1 MIILDGARMD
11 SRAGMHG
18 ELKEKL
24 ALPDYYGGN
33 LDALNDCLG
42 ERRERELIVIE
53 NSGAMLE
60 ANGGYAARLLQVFG
74 DNGIQV
80 LLG

>member
-1 MIILDGARMD
+1 MIVLDGARMD
-11 SRAGMHG
+11 SRAGLHA

-24 ALPDYYGGN
+24 SLPDYYGNN

-42 ERRERELIVIE
+42 ERVERELIVIE
-53 NSGAMLE
+53 NAGDFLE
-60 ANGGYAARLLQVFG
+60 ADEAYGARVLRVFG

-80 LLG
+80 LLD

>member
-1 MIILDGARMD
+1 MIVLDGKRMTD
-11 SRAGMHG
+11 RAAVHA

-24 ALPDYYGGN
+24 ALADYYGNN

-42 ERRERELIVIE
+42 ERAERELVVIE
-53 NSGAMLE
+53 SAGDFLE
-60 ANGGYAARLLQVFG
+60 SCEGYGLRLLRVFG

-80 LLG
+80 LLD

>member
-11 SRAGMHG
+11 SRAELHA

-24 ALPDYYGGN
+24 SLPDYYGNN

-42 ERRERELIVIE
+42 EMRQRELVVIE
-53 NSGAMLE
+53 NAGAFLE
-60 ANGGYAARLLQVFG
+60 ENEAYGARLLRVFG

-80 LLG
+80 LLD

>member
-1 MIILDGARMD
+1 MIVLDGRRMD
-11 SRAGMHG
+11 DRAGLHG
-18 ELKEKL
+18 ELKRKL
-24 ALPDYYGGN
+24 SLPEYYGDN

-53 NSGAMLE
+53 HAGELLE
-60 ANGGYAARLLQVFG
+60 GCGDYALGLLRVFG

-80 LLG
+80 LLD